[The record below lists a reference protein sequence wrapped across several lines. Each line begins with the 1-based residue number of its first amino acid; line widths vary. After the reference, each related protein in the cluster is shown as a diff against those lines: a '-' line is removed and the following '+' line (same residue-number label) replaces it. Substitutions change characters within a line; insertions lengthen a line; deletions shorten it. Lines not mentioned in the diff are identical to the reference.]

1 MASIRE
7 TVILSS
13 SFKCEDGEVQYINV
27 ELECCW
33 KWHINP
39 EQNVSRIEMLRF

>member
-1 MASIRE
+1 MAGIRE
-7 TVILSS
+7 TVILWS
-13 SFKCEDGEVQYINV
+13 SFKFEDGEVYKCGA
-27 ELECCW
+27 ECYW